1 MDIIDLEVLRRR
13 LLPERLELEK
23 AGMVQAD
30 RVDLAAP
37 EDQEVLV
44 DQADRLELEVQV
56 EVTRAE
62 RAIFVRAPSF
72 LLTLHDLPIRNGEC
86 VGVIGF
92 GSNVGLACV
101 TLSLGMKF

>member
-1 MDIIDLEVLRRR
+1 
-13 LLPERLELEK
+13 
-23 AGMVQAD
+23 MVQAD

-44 DQADRLELEVQV
+44 DQADRLELEFQV

-62 RAIFVRAPSF
+62 RVIFVRAQSF
-72 LLTLHDLPIRNGEC
+72 LPTLHDLLIRNGEC

-92 GSNVGLACV
+92 GNNVGLEFV
-101 TLSLGMKF
+101 IRFLGMKS